1 MNSIT
6 ASTSSSLVVLFLLLT
21 SAALVLPKGVFA
33 FCPFLQQQTTSV
45 PIIIIVKDSSSHWR
59 WEKRMFLLRRSWVSV
74 SCASCANVGT
84 AITRRYHRHHVQH
97 PRQSI
102 LIKSACSRCW
112 TNSKCPSS
120 LFGINHG
127 RFFSKGYD
135 YTTHKRNVSILS
147 SHIYPNDSFENDDNV
162 KEDDHVL
169 KNKIERVDL
178 DLIDVE
184 TKARK
189 LTKTD
194 INLNSPKQVG
204 KALYRGSYL
213 EGGDTS
219 KLQLQKI
226 AKGCVDD
233 DGDDDGDSK
242 LHRDLSRFQK
252 ELASLVLE
260 YRSLK
265 KTKQSLLR
273 LHELY
278 KQGRQ
283 QQQSMNSLSN
293 MTFSTWTSSNKDQGF
308 QSKIIEINEDNNDD
322 DDEQGEEGYDSDEEQ
337 DEFDSGND
345 ASNTTPFNRPLKP
358 IQQPLRTFQDQ
369 VHNLFFP
376 PTPTSSSQSCK
387 IDPVWMKALQSI
399 TKPSAKALIS
409 QLNPSCPMGYDPTAN
424 PSGNDS
430 SKGKTAGK
438 KGSLLGYVRE
448 QKEKYPTVVI
458 LTRVGEFYEA
468 FGIDAILLVEHCGLN
483 AMANKARAGCPIR
496 NIQATLDGLTSA
508 GFRVAVYEE
517 ANDTDASKGGKGAS
531 AGSKSRIKNRM
542 LAQIVSPA
550 SPTYL
555 YGLVLGDKGSTED
568 ALFSTPSARPYMGVI
583 HSASG
588 YAIVEVSLEERTAR
602 VTERVTAEAVAC
614 RLASY
619 PPADPLFYVPSMA
632 EEAIGVG
639 NKKTLPF
646 LPSRWDTDRD
656 GSGSI
661 PRATVLEPSV
671 YMPVPKEGVSDIQ
684 RFKQCIV
691 SALLKT
697 VESEAGTAGKKLSH
711 DDFTIVSLDN
721 AQRAGV
727 TYTNPLYVETAT
739 QLGLMGDPTI
749 PPLVKYLVP
758 HAAPN
763 PTRRFLRR
771 WLLTPPPPYVAS
783 SMSNLV
789 SYLKEESPAMPNFEI
804 PPIGKV
810 LSLIRA
816 RQASAEIFREVL
828 VSLYSTVDVIE
839 TCSQTERGKDVI
851 SSLINIL
858 KYESGIDALP
868 DNLTNR
874 CLDAAQVIEEVVNTF
889 DSIHGQLTSD
899 DVISDHANEIVPPAF
914 FERNEASWRGRIK
927 PEASPE
933 AYDRVQEAAI
943 ALLKAVATDFWGA
956 SSIENMDTAKEVRS
970 PIVQDIFNNMIHLKV
985 VPGWTDD
992 KGKYYHPRDRNGK
1005 LLRNRYTTQAVE
1017 DATSSYIE
1025 ACEFAIASV
1034 AMVLTRLSDILHET
1048 GHLPAITQA
1057 AHVNLVLATALQHAS
1072 QANYLGWNMADII
1085 ECDDAIESTACKL
1098 IDLHPYWM
1106 DNSEAVLNTF
1116 ELDKLFLLTAPN
1128 MSGKSTIMRS
1138 AAAAALLT
1146 NCGFCAP
1153 VSQGSF
1159 VKRFDSIFVR
1169 GASSDVPA
1177 ENKSAFGAEMG
1188 DIAALFR
1195 ACGGRSLVFVDEL
1208 GRGTSPEDGTSLA
1221 GAVLEAMSDAKMK
1234 GFFATHLH
1242 SILDLPLTESAL
1254 TNIAH
1259 KRMEVI
1265 EEEDDF
1271 RWTYKLE
1278 DGICKDSRAL
1288 KTASQFG
1295 IPDTIILRAKDFSSH
1310 LKAQKFDHDLPS
1322 SNQHVFTT
1330 AGKNGNRD
1338 DAFNYHGDL
1347 TTSITSLVEEVSGSQ
1362 VVFIQPR
1369 WTPPPSLEGCSIVY
1383 VLQVDGSF
1391 YVGESDSFSKRIRH
1405 HRLKGGAWAAAPAI
1419 AVQVHG
1425 GKSNAKNLE
1434 SRLIQKIAQ
1443 SGYDLISTTDGRK
1456 IKPRKK

>member
-1 MNSIT
+1 L
-6 ASTSSSLVVLFLLLT
+6 SLNQHLN
-21 SAALVLPKGVFA
+21 
-33 FCPFLQQQTTSV
+33 
-45 PIIIIVKDSSSHWR
+45 DSSSVEDHDD
-59 WEKRMFLLRRSWVSV
+59 
-74 SCASCANVGT
+74 CIQDDGT
-84 AITRRYHRHHVQH
+84 N
-97 PRQSI
+97 I
-102 LIKSACSRCW
+102 LK
-112 TNSKCPSS
+112 
-120 LFGINHG
+120 
-127 RFFSKGYD
+127 D
-135 YTTHKRNVSILS
+135 
-147 SHIYPNDSFENDDNV
+147 
-162 KEDDHVL
+162 
-169 KNKIERVDL
+169 IERIDL
-178 DLIDVE
+178 DLLDIE
-184 TKARK
+184 RKAK
-189 LTKTD
+189 ELTKTD
-194 INLNSPKQVG
+194 INLNSPKQV
-204 KALYRGSYL
+204 ARVLYNGSNPQ
-213 EGGDTS
+213 GDATS
-219 KLQLQKI
+219 KVQLQKI
-226 AKGCVDD
+226 IKGRYN
-233 DGDDDGDSK
+233 DGDSSS
-242 LHRDLSRFQK
+242 LSLDQETFGESTRFQR
-252 ELASLVLE
+252 EFASLVLE

-265 KTKQSLLR
+265 KTKQTLWMR
-273 LHELY
+273 N
-278 KQGRQ
+278 QRCMQAMQ
-283 QQQSMNSLSN
+283 QQKQHQGTSPRVSFSLQNMAFSTQSTFNSSISSSSSDQQVQSPILDSKYNDSQNRGQEENDNTEEDSINDYFDQEDEFENETSAPNNLSN
-293 MTFSTWTSSNKDQGF
+293 
-308 QSKIIEINEDNNDD
+308 
-322 DDEQGEEGYDSDEEQ
+322 
-337 DEFDSGND
+337 
-345 ASNTTPFNRPLKP
+345 RRLKP
-358 IQQPLRTFQDQ
+358 MQPGTFQDH
-369 VHNLFFP
+369 VYNLFYP
-376 PTPTSSSQSCK
+376 PVPTSSSPSCR
-387 IDPVWMKALQSI
+387 IDPFWLDALQSI
-399 TKPSAKALIS
+399 TKPSARALIS
-409 QLNPSCPMGYDPTAN
+409 QLNPSCPMGYDPTAS
-424 PSGNDS
+424 PFGNDA

-517 ANDTDASKGGKGAS
+517 ANDTDASKGGIGAS

-555 YGLVLGDKGSTED
+555 YDLVLGDKGSTED
-568 ALFSTPSARPYMGVI
+568 ALFSTPSARPYMGVV

-588 YAIVEVSLEERTAR
+588 YAIVEVALEERTVR

-619 PPADPLFYVPSMA
+619 PPADPLFYIPSMA
-632 EEAIGVG
+632 EESMGMME
-639 NKKTLPF
+639 KKTFPF

-656 GSGSI
+656 GPGAVHRIS
-661 PRATVLEPSV
+661 VLAPSV
-671 YMPVPKEGVSDIQ
+671 YMPTPREGVSDIQ
-684 RFKQCIV
+684 RFKQCVV

-711 DDFTIVSLDN
+711 DDFTIVSLDIT
-721 AQRAGV
+721 QHSGV
-727 TYTNPLYVETAT
+727 TYTNPLYVETAS

-758 HAAPN
+758 DTAPN

-771 WLLTPPPPYVAS
+771 WLLTPPPPTVAS

-789 SYLKEESPAMPNFEI
+789 GYLKEESPAMPNFEI

-816 RQASAEIFREVL
+816 GQASAEVFREVL
-828 VSLYSTVDVIE
+828 VSLYSTVNVIE
-839 TCSQTERGKDVI
+839 TCLLDERGKEVML
-851 SSLINIL
+851 SLINIL
-858 KYESGIDALP
+858 RYESGIDASP
-868 DNLTNR
+868 GNLANR

-889 DSIHGQLTSD
+889 DSTYGQLSYED
-899 DVISDHANEIVPPAF
+899 EISDHANEIVPPAF
-914 FERNEASWRGRIK
+914 FERNEAPWRGRIK
-927 PEASPE
+927 PEASLE
-933 AYDRVQEAAI
+933 AYALVQKAA
-943 ALLKAVATDFWGA
+943 ASLLKAVATDFWGA
-956 SSIENMDTAKEVRS
+956 SSIENMESAKEIRS
-970 PIVQDIFNNMIHLKV
+970 PIVQDIFNNMIHLKC
-985 VPGWTDD
+985 VPGWTND

-1025 ACEFAIASV
+1025 ACEFATASV
-1034 AMVLTRLSDILHET
+1034 GRVLTRLSDTLCET

-1057 AHVNLVLATALQHAS
+1057 AHVNLILVTALQHAS
-1072 QANYLGWNMADII
+1072 QANYLGWNLADIV
-1085 ECDDAIESTACKL
+1085 ELDDAIESTACEL

-1159 VKRFDSIFVR
+1159 VTRFDSIFVR
-1169 GASSDVPA
+1169 GASSDIPT

-1188 DIAALFR
+1188 DIAALLR
-1195 ACGGRSLVFVDEL
+1195 ACGERSLVFVDEL

-1242 SILDLPLTESAL
+1242 SILDLPLKESAL
-1254 TNIAH
+1254 TNISH

-1265 EEEDDF
+1265 EEGDDF

-1295 IPDTIILRAKDFSSH
+1295 IPNAIILRAEEFSSH
-1310 LKAQKFDHDLPS
+1310 MKAQKFENVLLPK
-1322 SNQHVFTT
+1322 NQSLVI
-1330 AGKNGNRD
+1330 GEGNNQNTD
-1338 DAFNYHGDL
+1338 YAFNDDGNL
-1347 TTSITSLVEEVSGSQ
+1347 TASITSLIEEVSGSQ
-1362 VVFIQPR
+1362 SVFIKPR

-1383 VLQVDGSF
+1383 VMQVGGSF
-1391 YVGESDSFSKRIRH
+1391 YVGESDSFSQRIRQ
-1405 HRLKGGAWAAAPAI
+1405 HRSKGGAWARASAI
-1419 AVQVHG
+1419 AVKVHG

-1456 IKPRKK
+1456 IRPRKR